1 MQLTF
6 LERKYD
12 RKGKIELHSKKCSKN
27 FHQADIALKGISCL
41 RGGGSIILDSFSGLS
56 EASLSGFY
64 WVLMIVLI
72 LCKKNKG

>member
-1 MQLTF
+1 MLKKLSSGGYCF
-6 LERKYD
+6 ERNLLFK
-12 RKGKIELHSKKCSKN
+12 
-27 FHQADIALKGISCL
+27 
-41 RGGGSIILDSFSGLS
+41 GGGSIILDSFSGLS